1 MHRCSVY
8 EFRTNCLCRVYAA
21 ETILRVNVLTTLMMN
36 SLHAG
41 DRLDSYQI
49 ESLVANGG
57 MACIYRATDVR
68 NGRAVAVKV
77 PHFEVESDPV
87 GFDRFKREEAI
98 GQRLD
103 HPGVIKVFEREEPSR
118 VYMVTEWIEGRLLRN
133 ILAEEKKLGLS
144 RAINLT
150 IQICEALNY
159 IHGKGVVH
167 RDLKPENIIVG
178 RNDNIKLIDFGIAS
192 SSGARRL
199 TFGKFSRTM
208 GTPDYIA
215 PEQLKRNRADARS
228 DLYAVGVMFYEML
241 TGETP
246 FQGTNPLVVM
256 TDRLLNNPI
265 PPRQLN
271 SQIPPQIQEII
282 YRALERNPA
291 DRYASAREFAADLR
305 NPDSVGVAERSELR
319 QRNARS
325 SSKGRAALVYT
336 ALAMIPVVIFVLLL
350 IVARYQ

>member
-1 MHRCSVY
+1 MNSV
-8 EFRTNCLCRVYAA
+8 RIVYAGFMR
-21 ETILRVNVLTTLMMN
+21 LKLHLVVKVPTTAMLN
-36 SLHAG
+36 SLEAG
-41 DRLDSYQI
+41 DRLDGYRI
-49 ESLVANGG
+49 ERLVAQGG
-57 MACIYRATDVR
+57 MACVYRATDVR
-68 NGRAVAVKV
+68 NGRPVALKI

-167 RDLKPENIIVG
+167 RDLKPENVVVD

-228 DLYAVGVMFYEML
+228 DLYALGVMLYEML

-246 FQGTNPLVVM
+246 FQGSNPLVVM

-271 SQIPPQIQEII
+271 SQIPPEIQEII

-291 DRYASAREFAADLR
+291 NRYASAGEFMADLS
-305 NPDSVGVAERSELR
+305 NPDSVCVDERSELR
-319 QRNARS
+319 QRQARS
-325 SSKGRAALVYT
+325 STRGRAALVYT
-336 ALAMIPVVIFVLLL
+336 ALAMIPVIIFVLLL
-350 IVARYQ
+350 IVARNQ